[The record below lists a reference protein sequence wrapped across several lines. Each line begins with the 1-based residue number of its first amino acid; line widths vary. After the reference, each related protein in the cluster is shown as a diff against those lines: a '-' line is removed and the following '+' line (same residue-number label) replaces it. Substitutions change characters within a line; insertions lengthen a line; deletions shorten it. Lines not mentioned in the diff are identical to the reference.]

1 MLWHVSENYLITK
14 QHGGK
19 NSLRC
24 TDNLAMIAF
33 FCLHSTGA
41 AIFDRGDFLLHKLC
55 KENMDSDCTKKAKT
69 IQSSLNIKCLTMVC
83 IVCDSPNRV

>member
-41 AIFDRGDFLLHKLC
+41 AISTEVIFFYTSCARKIWTLIVLKRQKLY
-55 KENMDSDCTKKAKT
+55 K
-69 IQSSLNIKCLTMVC
+69 V
-83 IVCDSPNRV
+83 V